1 MNRLNQ
7 ENQTLTITGSQYSAE
22 IALKGAELRSLRRLS
37 DGKELIWQRDPAI
50 WEDSCPMLFPICG
63 RLNGGKYLFE
73 GREHH
78 MTIHGFLPSLMPY
91 ETRCE
96 GSHAELLFCDD
107 ETTYEAYPFHFRLTM
122 TYDVTET
129 GVRCDFAIENRD
141 DKTMYYSAGGHPG
154 INLPLREGATLEDHV
169 VTFPYAGDVHTVT
182 IDNDGMFTGELP
194 PRTLPD
200 NTVTLSEEQFAVDGI
215 FLNNVGS
222 VMELRC
228 KGTDTYVKVT
238 CEAMD
243 VAGLWKE
250 YGAHAKFLCMEPWCG
265 YPSIAGET
273 DRLETKFGMHT
284 LEAGKSGSFGFAIEL
299 LGE

>member
-1 MNRLNQ
+1 M
-7 ENQTLTITGSQYSAE
+7 TITGEQYSAV
-22 IALKGAELRSLRRLS
+22 IAYQGAELRSLKRLA

-63 RLNGGKYLFE
+63 RLNGGKYCYQ
-73 GREHH
+73 GREHL
-78 MTIHGFLPSLMPY
+78 MTIHGFLPTLMPY
-91 ETRCE
+91 ETRYE
-96 GSHAELLFCDD
+96 GSHAELLFRDNAK
-107 ETTYEAYPFHFRLTM
+107 TYEAYPFHFHLTIS
-122 TYDVTET
+122 YDVTET
-129 GVRCDFAIENRD
+129 GMSCEFVIENCD
-141 DKTMYYSAGGHPG
+141 EKTMYYSAGGHPG
-154 INLPLREGATLEDHV
+154 INLPLREGAALEDHCV
-169 VTFPYAGDVHTVT
+169 VFPYAKDVHTVT

-228 KGTDTYVKVT
+228 KDTAAYVKVT
-238 CEAMD
+238 CEQMD

-265 YPSIAGET
+265 YPSIAGQT
-273 DRLETKFGMHT
+273 DYLETKFGMHT
-284 LEAGKSGSFGFAIEL
+284 LDAGATGRFGFAIDL